1 MIYGWSPGIGD
12 PTIWGWVTVGNY
24 FLAFISTAWAARK
37 DWSNQYFWSII
48 SISMLALCINKQL
61 DLQSLLTAVAR
72 EIARRGNWYQ
82 DRRIFQQEFIEII
95 IISAAF
101 LISLLIFVNR
111 RAKLAVLGAI
121 AGTLFIAGFVVA
133 RAASFHHMD
142 QALGISI
149 LAFKLNHILENF
161 GIVIV
166 LISSASVNW
175 PRRRRRLPR

>member
-12 PTIWGWVTVGNY
+12 PTIWGWVTVANY

-48 SISMLALCINKQL
+48 SIFMLALCINKQL

-82 DRRIFQQEFIEII
+82 DRRIFQREFIELVII
-95 IISAAF
+95 LSVSVIG
-101 LISLLIFVNR
+101 LLIFLNR
-111 RAKLAVLGAI
+111 KAKIAVLGTI
-121 AGTLFIAGFVVA
+121 TGTLFIAGFVVA

-149 LAFKLNHILENF
+149 FAFKLNHILENF
-161 GIVIV
+161 GIMIV

-175 PRRRRRLPR
+175 PRRRLPQ